1 MFNRGTITQLNSL
14 MAMRLLLQFA
24 ASYRT
29 INICQCPPALL
40 ITKSRKKNHMDKSR
54 FYGSCHCGA
63 IKFSVPRSL
72 DMTAV
77 RRCDCSLCKRRGAI
91 MLACPIDEVH
101 VEKGAKFLTRYKW
114 NTKVAT
120 HHFCSKCG
128 IMTHH
133 QRRTTPDICGINIG
147 CIDELDYRSFKD
159 VPMNNG
165 IDFTLID
172 D

>member
-1 MFNRGTITQLNSL
+1 
-14 MAMRLLLQFA
+14 
-24 ASYRT
+24 
-29 INICQCPPALL
+29 
-40 ITKSRKKNHMDKSR
+40 MDKDR

-63 IKFSVPRSL
+63 IKFSVPRRVDIS
-72 DMTAV
+72 AV
-77 RRCDCSLCKRRGAI
+77 RRCDCSLCKLRGAI
-91 MLACPIDEVH
+91 MLSCPINEVRI
-101 VEKGAKFLTRYKW
+101 EKGIEYLVRYKW

-147 CIDELDYRSFKD
+147 CIDEFDYRSFQD

-165 IDFTLID
+165 IEFTLIKD
-172 D
+172 EKD